1 MHASDEGLSDS
12 MKMFRMGVEGGK
24 PQAGT
29 AGVQPEWFYKGD
41 GSGLVASGET
51 LVSTAFARDAGGGT
65 DLRGVLDLV
74 DERGA
79 IEVVVGLPRSLD
91 GSEGPAAAKARE
103 WATRLRSALQEA
115 PIDNTPVRLVDER
128 LTTVDAHRGLRDS
141 GVAGRRQRGVVDQA
155 AAVLILQTALDTER
169 ATGGPP
175 GERVGRPRRRTP
187 RKGTTA

>member
-1 MHASDEGLSDS
+1 MQVGLSPDAVALVL
-12 MKMFRMGVEGGK
+12 GV
-24 PQAGT
+24 
-29 AGVQPEWFYKGD
+29 FL
-41 GSGLVASGET
+41 SGHPIVALDPHLPAER
-51 LVSTAFARDAGGGT
+51 VSTILAELEKHDRRAESMIADAEHLDAARTVAAAHSLPVT
-65 DLRGVLDLV
+65 DLA
-74 DERGA
+74 A

-103 WATRLRSALQEA
+103 WATHLRSALQDA

-141 GVAGRRQRGVVDQA
+141 GVAGRRHRDVVDQA

-169 ATGGPP
+169 ATGRPP

-187 RKGTTA
+187 RKGKKA

>member
-1 MHASDEGLSDS
+1 MRRGARVGVDVGDARVGVASSDPEGLLA
-12 MKMFRMGVEGGK
+12 MPVETV
-24 PQAGT
+24 P
-29 AGVQPEWFYKGD
+29 
-41 GSGLVASGET
+41 
-51 LVSTAFARDAGGGT
+51 RDLEHDADIDRVVEIVT
-65 DLRGVLDLV
+65 DLA
-74 DERGA
+74 A

-103 WATRLRSALQEA
+103 WATRLRSALQDA

-141 GVAGRRQRGVVDQA
+141 GVAGRRHRGVVDQA